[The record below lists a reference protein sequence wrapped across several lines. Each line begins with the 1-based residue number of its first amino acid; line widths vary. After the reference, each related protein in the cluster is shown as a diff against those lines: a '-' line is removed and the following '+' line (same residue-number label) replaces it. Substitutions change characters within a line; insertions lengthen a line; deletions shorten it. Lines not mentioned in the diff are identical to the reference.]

1 MTGFSLATVQTD
13 NGFEAAICIAGTIYL
28 LKSLPSLPSALGR
41 RTVKELLQSWSESLP
56 HLTELANRI
65 AENPEPFASYT
76 VPDIKLDTPIR
87 FPDKLLCVGANY
99 AGHLREMGVPPEKM
113 TPMPFFSRSPTTSLV
128 GPGKTVRK
136 PRSTEQ
142 LDWEVELVIVI
153 GDRLRHAS
161 LEEAAAAITGFSVG
175 LDLSCRDLQMVK
187 NLGMDVSRGKAQ
199 DTLAP
204 VGPVFVP
211 KEFVPGFEDA
221 VIRLFVNDEKMMDA
235 RTSEML
241 YSPEEQ
247 LVEISRYTTL
257 EPGDLVFTGAPA
269 GSAKAHGER
278 WLQVGDRI
286 RAEIEGVGKLEVEI
300 VDDQ

>member
-1 MTGFSLATVQTD
+1 MFSLATVQTD
-13 NGFEAAICIAGTIYL
+13 RGAEAAISVADDIYL
-28 LKSLPSLPSALGR
+28 LSSLPSLPPTLQD
-41 RTVKELLQSWSESLP
+41 RTIKELLQSWSQSLP
-56 HLTELANRI
+56 QLTQLADRI
-65 AENPEPFASYT
+65 ACKPEQFTSCIVPAS
-76 VPDIKLDTPIR
+76 KLDTPIR

-99 AGHLREMGVPPEKM
+99 AGHLREMGVPGEKM
-113 TPMPFFSRSPTTSLV
+113 IPMPFFSRPPTTSLV

-136 PRSTEQ
+136 PRSTKQ

-153 GDRLRHAS
+153 GKRLRHAS
-161 LEEAAAAITGFSVG
+161 LEEATSAIAGFSVG

-204 VGPVFVP
+204 VGPIFVP
-211 KEFVPGFEDA
+211 KEFVPDFKD
-221 VIRLFVNDEKMMDA
+221 VTIRLFVNEEKMMDA

-257 EPGDLVFTGAPA
+257 EPGDVIFTGAPA
-269 GSAKAHGER
+269 GSAKAHGGR
-278 WLQVGDRI
+278 WLQVRDKI
-286 RAEIEGVGKLEVEI
+286 RAEIDGVGKLEVEV
-300 VDDQ
+300 VDDD